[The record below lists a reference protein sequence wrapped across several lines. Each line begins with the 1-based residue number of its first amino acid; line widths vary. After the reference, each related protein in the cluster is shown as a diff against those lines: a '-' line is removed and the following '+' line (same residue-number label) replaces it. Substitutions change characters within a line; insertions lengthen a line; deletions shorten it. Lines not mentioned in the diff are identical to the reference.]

1 MPDKVDDFNVFTVE
15 DRQSVSYGLCIAGTA
30 VVGAAVGRIAGLSG
44 VLVGAAG
51 GLLWGLLVCKQ
62 VSPVIER
69 KLLSANEELTE
80 GELLSLSV
88 LSDKRPVSRQSPK
101 PCTCSVRY
109 ARSQQTAGK
118 RGWPART
125 PSYHRERQRLSCSGK
140 GEGAQPER
148 PAGTR
153 SEGGLAR
160 TKPRSLGLIT
170 NPRIRSS

>member
-80 GELLSLSV
+80 GELLSLIGV
-88 LSDKRPVSRQSPK
+88 IRQETGVKTKSEAMYLLGQ
-101 PCTCSVRY
+101 VR
-109 ARSQQTAGK
+109 AVAANSGEKGLASENALIPPRAAAAQLL
-118 RGWPART
+118 
-125 PSYHRERQRLSCSGK
+125 RERR
-140 GEGAQPER
+140 R
-148 PAGTR
+148 R
-153 SEGGLAR
+153 SA
-160 TKPRSLGLIT
+160 
-170 NPRIRSS
+170 